1 MAYAI
6 CFFKLHFGK
15 GMAEHIQETD
25 QVRAEIL
32 AAAQERFRTF
42 GFGKT
47 TMAEIASDVDMSAAN
62 LYRYFHN
69 KQDIAAACAGQCMA
83 DLNSLLQNV
92 IELPDLTAT
101 QRLHMFV
108 QTAMRYYYEMSH
120 ETPRLNEL
128 VETVAQNHSGLIH
141 ERNQRM
147 EKLLA
152 AILRQGVEEGDYS
165 ITDLETTARSVNK
178 ATVLFTTPIFIP
190 LYTLE
195 QFEKMA
201 ADVVALIIRGLEKN

>member
-1 MAYAI
+1 
-6 CFFKLHFGK
+6 
-15 GMAEHIQETD
+15 MAEQTQETD

-32 AAAQERFRTF
+32 TAAQERFRAF
-42 GFGKT
+42 GYGKT

-69 KQDIAAACAGQCMA
+69 KKDIAAACARRCMA
-83 DLNSLLQNV
+83 DLNGLLENV

-101 QRLHMFV
+101 QRLHLFV
-108 QTAMRYYYEMSH
+108 QTALRYYYEMSH

-128 VETVAQNHSGLIH
+128 VDTVAQNHSGLIH

-147 EKLLA
+147 EMLLA

-165 ITDLETTARSVNK
+165 ISDIDNTARSVNK
-178 ATVLFTTPIFIP
+178 ATVLFTTPFFIP

-195 QFEKMA
+195 QFESMA
-201 ADVVALIIRGLEKN
+201 VDVVTLIIRGLEKN